1 MVETAAKL
9 IPAIWITDPAVAVR
23 LLGVDHRPLLDEV
36 IDRIRQAAIEN
47 QWPLTKIDI
56 GYRQDMEFEEWEYLL
71 LTLRFDCPQP
81 EAGQYWE
88 ACLDTVVDPLEQ
100 ELGPLAQN
108 LFTDKIDYTCA
119 RAMVETA
126 KQIPAVWITKPAVAD
141 RLLGVDLRP
150 LLDDVVDR
158 IRQAALQQGW
168 PLTKIEIDY
177 HQDMEFE
184 WWEYLLLT
192 LRFDCPREEAQEHWG
207 VCMRTVVKSM
217 QQELGPLARNLFID
231 KIHYTRASKR

>member
-1 MVETAAKL
+1 MTETAKQ
-9 IPAIWITDPAVAVR
+9 IPAIWITKPAVANR

-47 QWPLTKIDI
+47 QWPLTQIDI
-56 GYRQDMEFEEWEYLL
+56 GYHQDMEFEEWEYLL
-71 LTLRFDCPQP
+71 LTLRFDCPRP
-81 EAGQYWE
+81 EAEQYWA

-108 LFTDKIDYTCA
+108 LFTDRIDYTCA

-177 HQDMEFE
+177 YQDMEFE
-184 WWEYLLLT
+184 WWEYLLLK
-192 LRFDCPREEAQEHWG
+192 LHFDCSWEESDEYWVA
-207 VCMRTVVKSM
+207 CMRTVVKSM
-217 QQELGPLARNLFID
+217 QQELGPLAKDLFIG
-231 KIHYTRASKR
+231 KIRYTRASRR